1 VLAMKDLIYAVKPL
15 VFDSLGVIVFALLMA
30 LKTDLLIASGAG
42 TLVALVVVLFEYSQ
56 HGRVASLQWISLAMV
71 LVSTAATIYTLD
83 PRYVMAKPSVVYAMI
98 GSAMLRRGWMNR
110 YIPPEN
116 LPLVG
121 DLMTCFGMSGR
132 A

>member
-1 VLAMKDLIYAVKPL
+1 M
-15 VFDSLGVIVFALLMA
+15 
-30 LKTDLLIASGAG
+30 
-42 TLVALVVVLFEYSQ
+42 
-56 HGRVASLQWISLAMV
+56 ASLQWISLAMV